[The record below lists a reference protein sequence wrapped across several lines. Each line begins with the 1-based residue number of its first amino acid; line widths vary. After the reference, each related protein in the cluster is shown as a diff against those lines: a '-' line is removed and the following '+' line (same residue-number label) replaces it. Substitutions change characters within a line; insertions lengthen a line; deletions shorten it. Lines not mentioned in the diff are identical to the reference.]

1 MKRNMGNLD
10 RAIRL
15 LIVIAITV
23 LEYTGIIRGTLLYIL
38 LGLAGV
44 YILTSLFAICPL
56 YSLVGVSTFKVKQ

>member
-23 LEYTGIIRGTLLYIL
+23 LDYTGIIWGTLLYIL

-44 YILTSLFAICPL
+44 YILSSLFAFCPL
-56 YSLVGVSTFKVKQ
+56 YTLAGVSTHKVKQ